1 MWIING
7 SISCEH
13 LREQEPIAD
22 ITELILWCPLD
33 LDGGWIQGVGAERA
47 LPCRLHRSYE
57 NSSKCKSELHEQCL

>member
-1 MWIING
+1 MRIING

-47 LPCRLHRSYE
+47 LPCLVAYIDHTKI
-57 NSSKCKSELHEQCL
+57 SSKSEV